1 MSATQKLS
9 HLQDILHDMQSVLV
23 AYSGGVDSS
32 FLLKVAC
39 DVLGEGALGA
49 LADSESLPRA
59 ELAQAFDQAQALGMP
74 VVVVRTQ
81 ELERE
86 GYRINLQDRCYHCKA
101 ELFDHLVPLA
111 RERGLAHVAYG
122 ANIDDLSDIRPGA
135 KAAREYGIRAPLVE
149 AGMTKS
155 EIRELAKAMN
165 LPSWDKPAFACL
177 SSRIPFGSTVTVG
190 ALARIE
196 AAEDVLRDLGF
207 KQFRVR
213 HHDTIAR
220 VELGQEE
227 IARLLDPSLRE
238 EVVTGLKAAG
248 YTYVTLDLAGYRT
261 GSLHEAGRRIPLRVT

>member
-1 MSATQKLS
+1 
-9 HLQDILHDMQSVLV
+9 MQSVLV

-111 RERGLAHVAYG
+111 RERGLAYVAYG